1 MRSGSVV
8 LRYPAGPTAVPM
20 EPLFTDAA
28 GTLRPCLSTTAEADP
43 AKRNQWF
50 VYRADRADARTPVQ
64 VLPFAEART
73 GVSP

>member
-1 MRSGSVV
+1 
-8 LRYPAGPTAVPM
+8 VPL
-20 EPLFTDAA
+20 EILYTDAA

-43 AKRNQWF
+43 ALRRQWF

-64 VLPFAEART
+64 VLPLAEART